1 MIKLRR
7 EIKIKEMVV
16 SEGDGNEGVLIYMA
30 RSEKK
35 RKQMEGQVDV
45 TFSFSSPIAN
55 LDKWEANKSKVG
67 KRDKGKL

>member
-16 SEGDGNEGVLIYMA
+16 SEGDGNEGVLIYMV

-55 LDKWEANKSKVG
+55 LDKWEANKIQSRK
-67 KRDKGKL
+67 KR